1 MHHRS
6 TFVLCTTVMHWEE
19 GMARK
24 DPQFNLRLPE
34 ELKVWVE
41 RSAKGNCRS
50 MTAEVVFWLQQAKK
64 IQEQAA

>member
-1 MHHRS
+1 MS
-6 TFVLCTTVMHWEE
+6 
-19 GMARK
+19 RK

-41 RSAKGNCRS
+41 KSAKGNCRS

-64 IQEQAA
+64 TQEQAS